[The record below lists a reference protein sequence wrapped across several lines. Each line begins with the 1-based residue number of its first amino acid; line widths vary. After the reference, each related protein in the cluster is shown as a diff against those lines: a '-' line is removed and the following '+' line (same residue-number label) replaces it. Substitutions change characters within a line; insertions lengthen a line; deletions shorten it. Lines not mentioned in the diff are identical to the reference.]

1 MSGLQ
6 RFNHEAA
13 EDLLSRFLPLFA
25 EFEERGGVESAES
38 GLK

>member
-25 EFEERGGVESAES
+25 EFEERGVESAES